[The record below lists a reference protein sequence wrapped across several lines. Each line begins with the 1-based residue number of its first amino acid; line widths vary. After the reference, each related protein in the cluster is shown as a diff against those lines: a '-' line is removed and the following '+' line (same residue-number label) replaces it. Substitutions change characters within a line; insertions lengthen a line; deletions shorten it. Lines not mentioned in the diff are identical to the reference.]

1 MAQSVTNLKKVSLSI
16 SVLDG
21 SGNQNAAEAGE
32 LSFVFGAASEGLS
45 PLEAAIADKRQGDS
59 IKMSIPQQEMHEVCG
74 YLLPQLRH
82 LLRLQIIPQVVE
94 LGITVK
100 AVEDASQREIVK
112 AVAASV
118 GSGCGGGSCDC
129 GCS

>member
-1 MAQSVTNLKKVSLSI
+1 MAQSVTNLKKVTLSI
-16 SVLDG
+16 SLVD
-21 SGNQNAAEAGE
+21 STGNQNAAEAEE

-45 PLEAAIADKRQGDS
+45 PLEAALTDKHVGDS
-59 IKMSIPQQEMHEVCG
+59 LKMSIPQQEMHEVCG
-74 YLLPQLRH
+74 HLLPKLRH
-82 LLRLQIIPQVVE
+82 LLGLQILPQV
-94 LGITVK
+94 LSLDITIK
-100 AVEDASQREIVK
+100 RVEDASAREVVK

>member
-16 SVLDG
+16 TLQDN
-21 SGNQNAAEAGE
+21 SGNQNVAEAGE

-45 PLEAAIADKRQGDS
+45 PLEAALADKQVGDG

-74 YLLPQLRH
+74 HLLPEFRH
-82 LLRLQIIPQVVE
+82 LLGLQILPHV
-94 LGITVK
+94 LTLDITIK
-100 AVEDASQREIVK
+100 RVEDASQREIVK